1 MAGFCLF
8 PHNSAASIGYY
19 LAYRNIDA
27 ELKEIRWYAEFV
39 RLPQDSGV
47 PAKTAGITVRQ
58 WSRRRSKRS
67 MMVAGDERRLPSRTK
82 ASGWHEG
89 QAGSLYRWGNPS
101 PVLGLYVFN
110 QWPVFSCFKQFR
122 RPEPTNSISGCIIK
136 TIIMTIS
143 IKTI

>member
-39 RLPQDSGV
+39 RLPQNSGV
-47 PAKTAGITVRQ
+47 SAKTAGITVRQ

-67 MMVAGDERRLPSRTK
+67 MIVAGRTAIAKPDQGTRLAMK
-82 ASGWHEG
+82 GKLGASTDGRPF
-89 QAGSLYRWGNPS
+89 AGHWSLCFQ
-101 PVLGLYVFN
+101 PVTGFY
-110 QWPVFSCFKQFR
+110 
-122 RPEPTNSISGCIIK
+122 
-136 TIIMTIS
+136 
-143 IKTI
+143 